1 MKTNAKDTATGDRP
15 RKDGPIGPFCGTA
28 ARGMEWHP
36 GRDEAF
42 DGFSILVPSWNNLE
56 YLRLCV
62 EGIRRFS
69 ARRHQIVLH
78 VNEGSD
84 GTLEWAR
91 KEGLAHTFTERNT
104 GICWG
109 VNAARGL
116 ARGKYLVYMNDDMV
130 PCPGW
135 DAALEREIGRAPGDW
150 FCLSATMIEPYP
162 TRSRPVV
169 APVDFGRTPGTFD
182 PQRLALEA
190 GALAKRNWA
199 GATRPPTL
207 VPTALWDMVG
217 GYSTEFSPGLYS
229 DPDFTMKLWRAGVRH
244 FMGVGDS
251 LVYHFV
257 SKTLSRLEPN
267 DGRRQFLRKWGITAR
282 EFQNRY
288 LRLGEDFGGAL
299 DEPKGAGLRLAKA
312 KNWVQGLFA

>member
-1 MKTNAKDTATGDRP
+1 
-15 RKDGPIGPFCGTA
+15 
-28 ARGMEWHP
+28 MEWHE
-36 GRDEAF
+36 GRDEGF
-42 DGFSILVPSWNNLE
+42 DGFSILVPTWNNLE
-56 YLRLCV
+56 YLKLCV

-91 KEGLAHTFTERNT
+91 AEGLAYTHTAENT

-109 VNAARGL
+109 VNAARTL

-135 DAALEREIGRAPGDW
+135 DTALEREIGRAPGDW

-162 TRSRPVV
+162 TRSKPVV
-169 APVDFGRTPGTFD
+169 APVSFGLAPETFEAD
-182 PQRLALEA
+182 RLAREA
-190 GALAKRNWA
+190 GGLAKRNWA
-199 GATRPPTL
+199 GSTRPPTVL
-207 VPTALWDMVG
+207 PTALWDMVG
-217 GYSTEFSPGLYS
+217 GYSTELSPGLYS
-229 DPDFTMKLWRAGVRH
+229 DPDFTMKLWQAGVRW

-257 SKTLSRLEPN
+257 SKTLSRLKPN
-267 DGRRQFLRKWGITAR
+267 DGRRQFLRKWGISAKV
-282 EFQNRY
+282 FQNWY
-288 LRLGEDFGGAL
+288 LRLGEDFEGAL
-299 DEPKGAGLRLAKA
+299 EEPEGMGFRLAKA
-312 KNWVQGLFA
+312 KNRMELVFQFCGGQEGRRATGRPPQNGERG

>member
-1 MKTNAKDTATGDRP
+1 MGNRKTNVGLTT
-15 RKDGPIGPFCGTA
+15 
-28 ARGMEWHP
+28 ARGMEWHA
-36 GRDEAF
+36 GREETF
-42 DGFSILVPSWNNLE
+42 DGFSVLVPTWNNLPC
-56 YLRLCV
+56 LRLCV

-84 GTLEWAR
+84 GTREWAA
-91 KEGLAHTFTERNT
+91 KEGLAYTFTPENT

-109 VNAARGL
+109 VNAARSL

-135 DAALEREIGRAPGDW
+135 DVALEREIGQAPANG

-169 APVDFGRTPGTFD
+169 APVDFGRTPETFD
-182 PQRLALEA
+182 IERLAREA
-190 GALAKRNWA
+190 GGLAKRNWS
-199 GATRPPTL
+199 GSTRPPTL
-207 VPTALWDMVG
+207 LPTALWDMVG
-217 GYSTEFSPGLYS
+217 GYSAEFSPGLYS
-229 DPDFTMKLWRAGVRH
+229 DPDFTMKLWQAGVRH

-257 SKTLSRLEPN
+257 SKTLSRLVPN
-267 DGRRQFLRKWGITAR
+267 DGRRQFLRKWGISAKT
-282 EFQNRY
+282 FQDLY
-288 LRLGEDFGGAL
+288 LRLGEDFTGELAEPSGPAL
-299 DEPKGAGLRLAKA
+299 ARAKV
-312 KNWVQGLFA
+312 KNWLERRFLR